1 MAGNGIGKIK
11 VLLYDS
17 RNEKGVL
24 YDVEVS
30 KQKAHETIRNVKG
43 RINITINGE
52 ADNLPKD
59 FTKSAKNALKACE
72 GLIERCSPDFLDSFN
87 HFIFTLNLQCSYAKL
102 NAEYSGESA
111 TFSMALAVLSS
122 FFGFTIRDNVAAT
135 GTIDE
140 NGNIGLVYNIPQK
153 LSPYI
158 KQKSKKNITRFILPN
173 LNKLAQSNPSD
184 EISKI
189 HDEVLSFERV
199 AREKGQTIFYCD
211 SFLSSLRYA
220 ITESEFEKL
229 INDLH
234 QNENGEELMAAFFPQ
249 SEKGIR
255 EDIDSNI
262 IGLKGDVSFELKEK
276 YEYLRNVSDRNPELL
291 RGGTMRKP
299 KRVIWIVVILIVVIS
314 AIVFGIKHISG
325 NGDKLITTE
334 KTGSTKQ
341 PVEPVVEKANTQGAL
356 AVGTSVS
363 GKPNDLK
370 PAKLTSKEEKQRFL
384 KENYELKLLKAA
396 KKEYTDRK
404 GTISVQCV
412 FTNTE
417 IKPHNI
423 GLIVVSKVVGGARY
437 VLRCSKF
444 LDYQMWDGKD
454 IVISGESCYLAGAN
468 GSSENHYISV
478 LAFLADDFLE
488 IINLPDAKQLD
499 YEYLTNNYPYLKT
512 TPPKPVTVESN
523 KR

>member
-1 MAGNGIGKIK
+1 MAGKGIGKIRA
-11 VLLYDS
+11 LLYDS
-17 RNEKGVL
+17 RNEEGVL

-30 KQKAHETIRNVKG
+30 KKKEHETIRNVKG
-43 RINITINGE
+43 RINVTINGK

-59 FTKSAKNALKACE
+59 FVQSAYNALNACE
-72 GLIERCSPDFLDSFN
+72 RLIERCSPESLDSFYHN
-87 HFIFTLNLQCSYAKL
+87 SFILNLQCSYAKL

-122 FFGFTIRDNVAAT
+122 FFGFTIRDDVAAT

-158 KQKSKKNITRFILPN
+158 KQKSKKNITRFIIPN

-220 ITESEFEKL
+220 ITENEFEKL
-229 INDLH
+229 ISNLH

-276 YEYLRNVSDRNPELL
+276 YEYLRNVSDRNPQLE
-291 RGGTMRKP
+291 GGARMLKP
-299 KRVIWIVVILIVVIS
+299 ITVIGIVVILIVVIS
-314 AIVFGIKHISG
+314 ALLFGISYIS
-325 NGDKLITTE
+325 NNSDKPDPIKKLE
-334 KTGSTKQ
+334 VTKP
-341 PVEPVVEKANTQGAL
+341 PVGPLVIAGKPDAPDVGA
-356 AVGTSVS
+356 SVS
-363 GKPNDLK
+363 GRPNDLK
-370 PAKLTSKEEKQRFL
+370 PAELTSKEEKQKFL
-384 KENYELKLLKAA
+384 KENYELKLLKAV

-404 GTISVQCV
+404 GAISVQCV

-423 GLIVVSKVVGGARY
+423 GLVVVSKVVGDKRY
-437 VLRCSKF
+437 VLRCSKL
-444 LDYQMWDGKD
+444 LDYQMWDRKD
-454 IVISGESCYLAGAN
+454 IVISGERCYLAGTN
-468 GSSENHYISV
+468 RNSENHYISV
-478 LAFLADDFLE
+478 LGFLEDDFLE
-488 IINLPDAKQLD
+488 IIDLPSAKQLD

-512 TPPKPVTVESN
+512 KPPKPVTVESN